1 MWKNIAILCSAVL
14 VTALPFLLRPDRAAT
29 SWQPG
34 QPSLTIITPHN
45 EAIRYEFGLAFS
57 RWHEERYGQ
66 PVNVDWRAIGGTT
79 EITRYLTAEF
89 VAAARGW
96 WTGLGRPWPAG
107 AGDVLVDRKFDTRH
121 APTNQADLARWEQ
134 LRDLYL
140 AFRQT
145 DDAARFSAHVDL
157 FFGGGEYDHQKAF
170 QEGLTVAPWPADHP
184 PAGLFTA
191 PDGTELIP
199 ARIGGETWRT
209 PTFFGTAISTF
220 GICYNLDRLRDLGIA
235 RPPSRWDDLADPRYF
250 RQLGVADPT
259 KSGSIAKAFELII
272 HEKCQQ
278 AVNDAGFSTQ
288 DIDRFEAAIA
298 AARLPPGQLPPD
310 VPAAYQAAI
319 ELGWEKGVGLVQ
331 RIGANARYFT
341 DSASKIPID
350 VGAGNAAAGLAID
363 FYARFQA
370 QSSRTPDGR
379 EVMQFITPRGGSGAS
394 CDPISLLR
402 GAPHRETAVRFL
414 EFVLGDEGQR
424 LWTYRPGAPGGPRK
438 FALRRIPIRRTFY
451 ASDIPWV
458 QEQHLRHR
466 AQAADDLTDPQID
479 PYQLARDFIYR
490 PRWTGQHFGIHRDLV
505 RAMCLNSAQELVH
518 AWGTLLRHGGPD
530 RQAAALQLMGRRPAS
545 PLPLDWRNALR
556 MGREF
561 DRLDYLREWTI
572 FYRGHYAQV
581 ARQVLDQEAAR

>member
-1 MWKNIAILCSAVL
+1 MGKNIAILCAAVL

-29 SWQPG
+29 GG
-34 QPSLTIITPHN
+34 QPDQLSLIIITPHN

-66 PVNVDWRAIGGTT
+66 PVNIDWRAIGGTT

-96 WTGLGRPWPAG
+96 WTGLGHPWPAG
-107 AGDVLVDRKFDTRH
+107 AGDVLVDRRFDTLN
-121 APTNQADLARWEQ
+121 APTNPAERARWEP
-134 LRDLYL
+134 LRDLYTT
-140 AFRQT
+140 FRQT

-170 QEGLTVAPWPADHP
+170 QEGLTVAPWPADQP

-199 ARIGGETWRT
+199 SRIGGETWRT

-235 RPPSRWDDLADPRYF
+235 QPPSHWDDLADPRFF

-278 AVNDAGFSTQ
+278 AVSDAGFQHQ

-298 AARLPPGQLPPD
+298 AARLPPGRLPPD
-310 VPAAYQAAI
+310 VPEAYQAAI

-370 QSSRTPDGR
+370 QSSRAPDGR

-424 LWTYRPGAPGGPRK
+424 LWTYRPGTPGGPRK

-451 ASDIPWV
+451 ASEIPWV
-458 QEQHLRHR
+458 QDQHLLHR
-466 AQAADDLTDPQID
+466 ARAADDLTDPQID

-505 RAMCLNSAQELVH
+505 RAMCLNSARELVR

-530 RQAAALQLMGRRPAS
+530 RQAAALQLMGRRPSS
-545 PLPLDWRNALR
+545 PLPLDWRSALR
-556 MGREF
+556 MGREY

-572 FYRGHYAQV
+572 FYREQYAGVERMV
-581 ARQVLDQEAAR
+581 AEGEARR